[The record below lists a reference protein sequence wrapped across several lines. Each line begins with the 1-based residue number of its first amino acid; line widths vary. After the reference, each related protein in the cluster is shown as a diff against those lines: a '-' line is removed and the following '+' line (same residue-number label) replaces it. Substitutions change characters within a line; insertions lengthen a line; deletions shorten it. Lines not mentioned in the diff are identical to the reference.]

1 MQGAVG
7 AAGCLYHAPLL
18 VCVVSSLR
26 KNVLC
31 LLLLSPQQMLLRPG
45 LSLSLQRAVLL
56 LSDLSFLL
64 PQPLPCPSLPSLL
77 APALSFLKQAFLL
90 PHHPSFSLQPAVLL
104 PPAVLSLSFSAASR
118 AASV

>member
-31 LLLLSPQQMLLRPG
+31 LLLLSPQQVLLRPG

-64 PQPLPCPSLPSLL
+64 LQPPPYPSLPSLL
-77 APALSFLKQAFLL
+77 SPALSFLKQAFLL
-90 PHHPSFSLQPAVLL
+90 P
-104 PPAVLSLSFSAASR
+104 R
-118 AASV
+118 KEKEG